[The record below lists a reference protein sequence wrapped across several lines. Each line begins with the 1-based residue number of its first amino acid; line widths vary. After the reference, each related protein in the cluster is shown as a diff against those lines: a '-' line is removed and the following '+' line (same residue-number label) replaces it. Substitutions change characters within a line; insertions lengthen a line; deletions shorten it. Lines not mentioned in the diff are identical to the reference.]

1 MLSDQEF
8 SDLDD
13 SFWESVSGPEDL
25 QNGELQTCL
34 ILPIFTHF
42 PLFLI

>member
-25 QNGELQTCL
+25 QNGELDMFD
-34 ILPIFTHF
+34 FTDF
-42 PLFLI
+42 SLTSYI